1 MSKDSDPDISDSD
14 PDPGVSAS
22 DSDVCDHGEIQN
34 GYYYEFCHI
43 CKKYF
48 CENNDENHESCKK
61 KKCTEKD
68 FEETKMSETNIE
80 KQLDELVNEKDV
92 TDIHQEMYIKYV
104 IFKLGSRQES
114 RFSMWS
120 PKELFELLHVI
131 FIMLLAK
138 KCIDCMQK
146 TIRKLNFDIVA
157 FQEAGR
163 RGRAAKKKC
172 DALKGHDDKW
182 KLFPDKGL
190 PSQLSGVF

>member
-14 PDPGVSAS
+14 PDPGVFAS

-92 TDIHQEMYIKYV
+92 TGIHQEMYIKYV

-120 PKELFELLHVI
+120 PHCKNCGVLCPPNEQHTIGVI
-131 FIMLLAK
+131 SHRPLKVCLAHLIW
-138 KCIDCMQK
+138 CA
-146 TIRKLNFDIVA
+146 R
-157 FQEAGR
+157 
-163 RGRAAKKKC
+163 
-172 DALKGHDDKW
+172 
-182 KLFPDKGL
+182 
-190 PSQLSGVF
+190 S